1 MAWLISVLFLLN
13 VAATIAVWRT
23 SVYEAGQRVRQTLIV
38 WVLPAVGALMILVAW
53 WSAREDPS
61 RHRTIRDTLT
71 SDPENFSQKSAVD
84 GD

>member
-1 MAWLISVLFLLN
+1 MAWLIGFLFLLN
-13 VAATIAVWRT
+13 VTATVALWRN
-23 SVYEAGQRVRQTLIV
+23 SLYEPGPRLWQTLFV

-61 RHRTIRDTLT
+61 RHRTIQEPLDRD
-71 SDPENFSQKSAVD
+71 PNNFSQKSAVD